1 MEGGGIFPEA
11 PKLDLP
17 SLKFPPKHPSFLA
30 FLRARAWCPPF
41 KCKELRPASWAYS
54 GARIGL
60 EINVAVPARPG
71 KVGAAPREGGTRCRC
86 VRCLAPSQEGGP
98 GGGRAGRSW
107 LPQPMCPAGQGMG
120 SPRLWCPSGLPGPR
134 PLKWPFGYCPWPPWA
149 ENRLRPLTSQFFLST
164 SVTQG
169 LNCPIL
175 PGKPGT
181 DRPGGGW
188 GNLPPEL
195 P

>member
-98 GGGRAGRSW
+98 RV
-107 LPQPMCPAGQGMG
+107 GQGWQELAASAHVPCRPG
-120 SPRLWCPSGLPGPR
+120 RGLP
-134 PLKWPFGYCPWPPWA
+134 
-149 ENRLRPLTSQFFLST
+149 
-164 SVTQG
+164 
-169 LNCPIL
+169 
-175 PGKPGT
+175 
-181 DRPGGGW
+181 
-188 GNLPPEL
+188 
-195 P
+195 